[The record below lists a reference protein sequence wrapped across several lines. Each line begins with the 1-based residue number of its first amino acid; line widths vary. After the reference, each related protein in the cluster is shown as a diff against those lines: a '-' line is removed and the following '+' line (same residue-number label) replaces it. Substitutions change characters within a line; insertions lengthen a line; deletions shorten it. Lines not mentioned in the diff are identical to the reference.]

1 MALSFYD
8 IDKDYVMYL
17 QEGETKE
24 RGFTRVP
31 NVEYPGKL
39 PKFTCGVVLEIN
51 DCKYYVPVSSFKTQ
65 KPDNILIKIDSERYN
80 KVKGTLR
87 FNYMFPVP
95 DNCIKERI
103 IALRNHG
110 GAVRYHH
117 DEIGVNSRLDEI
129 QAAILRV
136 KLPHIK
142 EWNEKRRENAYRY
155 NELFASCE
163 DIVTPKELDNTYCV
177 YHQYTV
183 KIPNRDNI
191 HKMLQEKGIGAMLY
205 YPIPLHLQKV
215 HEYLGVGKG
224 SLPVTEKNTE
234 CVISLPMFPELTE
247 EEQKT
252 VASTL
257 IECVEQSKA
266 LA

>member
-1 MALSFYD
+1 M
-8 IDKDYVMYL
+8 
-17 QEGETKE
+17 
-24 RGFTRVP
+24 
-31 NVEYPGKL
+31 
-39 PKFTCGVVLEIN
+39 
-51 DCKYYVPVSSFKTQ
+51 
-65 KPDNILIKIDSERYN
+65 
-80 KVKGTLR
+80 
-87 FNYMFPVP
+87 
-95 DNCIKERI
+95 
-103 IALRNHG
+103 
-110 GAVRYHH
+110 
-117 DEIGVNSRLDEI
+117 
-129 QAAILRV
+129 
-136 KLPHIK
+136 PHVK